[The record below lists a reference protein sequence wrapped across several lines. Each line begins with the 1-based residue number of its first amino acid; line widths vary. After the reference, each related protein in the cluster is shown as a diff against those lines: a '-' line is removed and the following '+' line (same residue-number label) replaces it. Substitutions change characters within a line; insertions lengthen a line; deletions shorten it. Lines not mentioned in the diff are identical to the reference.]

1 MMPLERSFLRGA
13 YTPLIT
19 PFRDGKVD
27 LDAYAAF
34 IDWQIRRGADGVLV
48 AGTSGEPTALTVD
61 ERRAMLEVAIGAAAK
76 RVPVIAATGAASHA
90 DTAALTEHAS
100 RSGADA
106 VLVLTPMF
114 AKPTQRGLVAFYADI
129 ARRTD
134 KPLLIYQIS
143 SRTNAVLGLEA
154 LAEIMAQAPH
164 VVGMKQSDA
173 DRDYVRQA
181 LARFGPDF
189 RVFMGLSEIAWD
201 MIPEGACGLIVALAN
216 VMPGACAE
224 IARLAAAGH
233 VSEAAAAHGRLKDLN
248 AAAFL
253 ETSPVPVKYMA
264 WRMKTI
270 PCLEYRLPLVAPAPE
285 AMAAMDRALAAA
297 GLI

>member
-1 MMPLERSFLRGA
+1 MIGLAAEFLRGA
-13 YTPLIT
+13 VTPLIT
-19 PFRDGKVD
+19 PFRDGAVD
-27 LDAYAAF
+27 FAAYAKF
-34 IDWQIRRGADGVLV
+34 IDWQISQGTQGLLV
-48 AGTSGEPTALTVD
+48 AGTSGEPTALTIA
-61 ERRAMLEVAIGAAAK
+61 ERKQLLETAITAAQR

-90 DTAALTEHAS
+90 DTAELTEHAT
-100 RSGADA
+100 RAGADA

-114 AKPTQRGLVAFYADI
+114 AKPTQRGLVAYYTDI

-134 KPLLIYQIS
+134 KPVLIYQIS
-143 SRTNAVLGLEA
+143 SRTNSVLGLDA

-181 LARFGPDF
+181 LARFGGEF

-216 VMPGACAE
+216 VMPRAVRE
-224 IARLAAAGH
+224 IVDQAVAGH
-233 VSEAAAAHGRLKDLN
+233 VSEAAARHAALKTLN
-248 AAAFL
+248 DAAFL

-264 WRMKTI
+264 WKMGLI
-270 PCLEYRLPLVAPAPE
+270 PRVEYRLPLVPPAAE
-285 AMAAMDRALAAA
+285 TTSTVDRALKAA